1 MKRKAKSNNSQKILL
16 ILPYALAMKAF
27 AFAGKS
33 YEYAIKRLS
42 FLALET
48 PRPDVESHT
57 IYWDSM
63 EDMYNEYRS
72 EARRISR
79 DRIFSNSQLETLG
92 IDPFYTWIKEDENPS
107 ASFASAFTHDVTDEM
122 QHFRLRQIVSV
133 LLRLGETP
141 EMIEKELQ
149 QQGFTNWRTE
159 HISFYQRFFWN
170 TTKMTHEDWLNYLYF
185 ANPYRI
191 ECTDEN
197 GCEWES
203 SFHFSYLK
211 DMTTMECAETLRFK
225 CRLPINSS
233 ISDMDLDIQKNL
245 GCMIMETMRDGDYK
259 NTAKL
264 LGPYTRMATMLSA
277 KNEEPVNAELREMF
291 DSLRIIATPAQAK
304 RYGVDMK
311 ELGYKEPL
319 NPNEIEGEISDP
331 RSTGRNAFLDPNGYP
346 KKN

>member
-1 MKRKAKSNNSQKILL
+1 MTRRRKNSQNRLF
-16 ILPYALAMKAF
+16 ILPYALAMKAY

-33 YEYAIKRLS
+33 FEYAMKRLS
-42 FLALET
+42 YLALET
-48 PRPDVESHT
+48 PRSDVESHT
-57 IYWDSM
+57 IYWDLM
-63 EDMYNEYRS
+63 EDMYNEYKR

-79 DRIFSNSQLETLG
+79 DRIFSKAQLETLG

-107 ASFASAFTHDVTDEM
+107 TSFASAFTHDVTDEM

-149 QQGFTNWRTE
+149 RQGFTNWRTE

-170 TTKMTHEDWLNYLYF
+170 TTKMTYEDWLNYLYF
-185 ANPYRI
+185 ANPYWI
-191 ECTDEN
+191 ECTDQN

-203 SFHFSYLK
+203 NFHFSYLK
-211 DMTTMECAETLRFK
+211 DMTTMECAERLRFK
-225 CRLPINSS
+225 CGLPINSS
-233 ISDMDLDIQKNL
+233 ISDMDRDIQQNL
-245 GCMIMETMRDGDYK
+245 GCMVKEAMRTGDYK

-277 KNEEPVNAELREMF
+277 KNDEPVNAELREMF
-291 DSLRIIATPAQAK
+291 ESLRIIATPAQAK

-311 ELGYKEPL
+311 ELGYVEAIGRD
-319 NPNEIEGEISDP
+319 EIEGEISDP
-331 RSTGRNAFLDPNGYP
+331 RVTGRNAFLDSNGYP
-346 KKN
+346 MKN